1 MKNYKITVNGNTYDV
16 SVEDA
21 GGSSEIKSVQV
32 APKAVV
38 APAAA
43 PKAAP
48 AAAAPAAAVPAGAG
62 DIAAPLAGVV
72 RTLFVK
78 EGDAVTAGQALL
90 MFEAM
95 KMENELVATVAGTVK
110 KINVAV
116 GDTMETGAVVV
127 TIG

>member
-16 SVEDA
+16 TVEDA
-21 GGSSEIKSVQV
+21 GGSPEIK
-32 APKAVV
+32 AV
-38 APAAA
+38 AAA

-48 AAAAPAAAVPAGAG
+48 APAAAPAPKAAPVAAAPASAS
-62 DIAAPLAGVV
+62 DVVAPLAGIV
-72 RTLFVK
+72 RTIFVK

-95 KMENELVATVAGTVK
+95 KMENELVAPAAGTVK

-116 GDTMETGAVVV
+116 GDNMETGMVVV
-127 TIG
+127 ALG

>member
-21 GGSSEIKSVQV
+21 GGSPEIK
-32 APKAVV
+32 AV
-38 APAAA
+38 AAA

-48 AAAAPAAAVPAGAG
+48 AAVAAPAAAPAPKTAPAAAPAGAS
-62 DIAAPLAGVV
+62 DVVAPLAGVV
-72 RTLFVK
+72 RTIFVK
-78 EGDAVTAGQALL
+78 EGDAVAAGQALI

-95 KMENELVATVAGTVK
+95 KMENELVAPAAGTVK

-116 GDTMETGAVVV
+116 GDNMETGMVVV
-127 TIG
+127 SLG